1 MIRND
6 LLKSTAFIMLVI
18 LAQPLHC
25 TIAQGQKRRLRTD
38 VADCRDGVKSDWRYE
53 RLASKEYS
61 EPINLGDGFQA
72 SRNCNTVDVT
82 IPGAYSDSLTA
93 GRARPLS
100 FQLAA
105 AAFVKVCNT
114 SARDPEDAMDNYFLK
129 FKDVRQGSREV
140 MTEYFFRL
148 NNGRVAHIFS
158 YYNDLFGLMAIIKT
172 SPAEAKK

>member
-6 LLKSTAFIMLVI
+6 LLKAVAIITLV
-18 LAQPLHC
+18 LLSQPFFSNS
-25 TIAQGQKRRLRTD
+25 AQGQNRRQRSA
-38 VADCRDGVKSDWRYE
+38 VANCKEGVKSDWRYE
-53 RLASKEYS
+53 QLASKNFS
-61 EPINLGDGFQA
+61 GPIDAGGGFQA

-93 GRARPLS
+93 GRAHPLS

-105 AAFVKVCNT
+105 AAFVKICNT
-114 SARDPEDAMDNYFLK
+114 SARDPEDAMENYFLK
-129 FKDVRQGSREV
+129 ANDVRQGSGEV

-172 SPAEAKK
+172 SPAAARK